1 MQAAEEDVA
10 RSVGAGEEDAEPAEE
25 RGDEREP
32 VAGLGKDQAEVERDY
47 DPRLVRF
54 LQDWMR
60 KHKLTPI

>member
-1 MQAAEEDVA
+1 MNNEIPSALSIEELKKKFGIDEKIA
-10 RSVGAGEEDAEPAEE
+10 R
-25 RGDEREP
+25 
-32 VAGLGKDQAEVERDY
+32 GLGKDQAEVERDY